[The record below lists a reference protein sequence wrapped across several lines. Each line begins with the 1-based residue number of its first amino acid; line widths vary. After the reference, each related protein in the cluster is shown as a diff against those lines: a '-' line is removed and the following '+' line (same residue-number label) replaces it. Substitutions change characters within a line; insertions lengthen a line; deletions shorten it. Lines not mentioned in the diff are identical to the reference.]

1 MFKNITK
8 EMITSTVAALVGLAV
23 VYGLI
28 VPEQATAIITA
39 AASIAAVVLAFAKDP
54 K

>member
-8 EMITSTVAALVGLAV
+8 EMVTSTVAALVGLAV
-23 VYGLI
+23 VYGII
-28 VPEQATAIITA
+28 VPEQATAITSA
-39 AASIAAVVLAFAKDP
+39 AASLAALVLAFAKDP